1 MEWNATNHLIIS
13 LSSRLF
19 FSVCYPFVFVF
30 PVCFVYIK
38 YIFCVFVVIC
48 GLGWTECQSLQMNKA
63 GSILS

>member
-48 GLGWTECQSLQMNKA
+48 GLGWTEC
-63 GSILS
+63 